1 MYFSYPT
8 VRQTVYFID
17 AVLQTTLTGGNDK
30 KKINNIYSQSY
41 QNIFVHIF
49 RGIYAYDNLQ
59 YWKSW

>member
-1 MYFSYPT
+1 M
-8 VRQTVYFID
+8 YFID
-17 AVLQTTLTGGNDK
+17 AVLQTILTGGNDK

-59 YWKSW
+59 YLKSW

>member
-8 VRQTVYFID
+8 VRQTVYFRD
-17 AVLQTTLTGGNDK
+17 VVLQIVLTGGDDK

-49 RGIYAYDNLQ
+49 RGIYTYDNL
-59 YWKSW
+59 